1 MESVMSA
8 PSNRGSPAVW
18 GVAVQRQWRRR
29 PGGGASRLWLRPS
42 LEIGLG
48 FGQWGVA
55 AAAEPRTVSRGPT
68 SFLLRS
74 ATKVHQPLM
83 D

>member
-8 PSNRGSPAVW
+8 SLSRGSPAVW

-29 PGGGASRLWLRPS
+29 PGGGASRRWLRPS

-48 FGQWGVA
+48 LGQWGVA
-55 AAAEPRTVSRGPT
+55 AACEPRTVSHDPT
-68 SFLLRS
+68 SFYC
-74 ATKVHQPLM
+74 TV
-83 D
+83 

>member
-8 PSNRGSPAVW
+8 SSSQGSPAVW

-29 PGGGASRLWLRPS
+29 PGGGASRRWLRPS

-48 FGQWGVA
+48 LGQWGVA
-55 AAAEPRTVSRGPT
+55 AAREPRIMSRGPT
-68 SFLLRS
+68 SFYCAVRQGP
-74 ATKVHQPLM
+74 TNR
-83 D
+83 

>member
-8 PSNRGSPAVW
+8 SSSRGSPAVW

-29 PGGGASRLWLRPS
+29 PGDGASRRWLRPS

-48 FGQWGVA
+48 LGQWGVA
-55 AAAEPRTVSRGPT
+55 AAGEPCTVIRGSTSFYCAVRRGPT
-68 SFLLRS
+68 NR
-74 ATKVHQPLM
+74 
-83 D
+83 